1 MNKKMFIKG
10 AKDAIPI
17 GLGYLAVAFSLGIS
31 AANAGL
37 TPMQAFISAIVS
49 SSSTGQYA
57 GYQVIHVGG
66 TLLEITFITLI
77 ANARYALMSSAIAQR
92 LHPDIP
98 EQHRYLMALGVTDE
112 IFALTINQEGY
123 LNPYYTYG
131 IIANSISWWAVGTT
145 IGTVAGAVL
154 PISIVSALSVS
165 LYGMFIAII
174 VPDMKQHSVIKWLV
188 PASFLISL
196 IVNNMPMVNQIPDS
210 ILIIIL
216 TVVIATFVSIIK
228 PIEEVAIDE

>member
-123 LNPYYTYG
+123 LNPYREFNFLVGCGNNDWYG
-131 IIANSISWWAVGTT
+131 CWCCSPTKYRIRIIC
-145 IGTVAGAVL
+145 L
-154 PISIVSALSVS
+154 ALWDV
-165 LYGMFIAII
+165 YC
-174 VPDMKQHSVIKWLV
+174 
-188 PASFLISL
+188 
-196 IVNNMPMVNQIPDS
+196 NNC
-210 ILIIIL
+210 
-216 TVVIATFVSIIK
+216 T
-228 PIEEVAIDE
+228 